1 MRHRQ
6 LGASGLSVSVVGL
19 GCNNFGARIDAQ
31 QTAAVVDAA
40 IDHGITLFD
49 TADIYGNRGGSE
61 SLLGAALE
69 GRRDRVIVATKFGGD
84 MGDGEVSARASRRY
98 IRKAVEASLS
108 RLRTDWIDLYQLHF
122 PDGVTPVEETLSA
135 LTDLVREG
143 KVRYLGSS
151 NFAAWQVVEAELTA
165 RGDHL
170 ERFVSAQN
178 QYSLLQ
184 REAEA
189 ELLPACR
196 RFGIGVLP
204 YFPLATGLLTG
215 KYHRDEPPPV
225 GSRLAARPDAVRD
238 ADFDTIER
246 LQSFAQERGHTLVEL
261 AIAALLARRQVS
273 SVIAGA
279 TRPEQVA
286 ANVAAAEW
294 ELSRDDIAALARVL
308 AGG

>member
-6 LGASGLSVSVVGL
+6 LGSSGLSVSVVGL
-19 GCNNFGARIDAQ
+19 GCNNFGSRIDAQ
-31 QTAAVVDAA
+31 QAAAVVDAA

-49 TADIYGNRGGSE
+49 TADIYGKGGGSE
-61 SLLGAALE
+61 SLLGAALT
-69 GRRDRVIVATKFGGD
+69 GRRDRVVIATKFGGD
-84 MGDGEVSARASRRY
+84 MGDGEVAARASRRY

-143 KVRYLGSS
+143 KVRYIGSS
-151 NFAAWQVVEAELTA
+151 NFAAWQVVEADLTA
-165 RGDHL
+165 RRDQF

-178 QYSLLQ
+178 QYSLLK

-204 YFPLATGLLTG
+204 YFPLASGLLTG
-215 KYHRDEPPPV
+215 KYHRGEPPPE
-225 GSRLAARPDAVRD
+225 GSRLAARPDALRD
-238 ADFDTIER
+238 ANFDTIER
-246 LQSFAQERGHTLVEL
+246 LQSFAQERGHALVEL
-261 AIAALLARRQVS
+261 AIAGLLARRQVS

-286 ANVAAAEW
+286 QNVAAAEW
-294 ELSRDDIAALARVL
+294 ELSRDDVAALARVL
-308 AGG
+308 SGG